1 MQQILD
7 TFSPGTAFYST
18 NLAYWLSSEEQVERH
33 IKFVSLVVETELN
46 SQRDERLRLIT
57 WGRKSEQ

>member
-33 IKFVSLVVETELN
+33 IKFVSLVVETAAE
-46 SQRDERLRLIT
+46 QPER
-57 WGRKSEQ
+57 